1 MERLLIPMLATIC
14 TLRESKMEDTNVAS
28 HAHTAVHSAWL
39 PVHSCTHRINETQAF
54 QAPPHS
60 IFPRAFIEKLP
71 PLSVESNSSQAKEY
85 SIFPRATIEKLPPLS
100 VESNSSQAKEY
111 SIFPRA
117 FTPKLHFGL
126 APSRHSR
133 RIIPSVPPSS
143 SRKQYAAMTCSS
155 SSTSEKNIRFSSSG
169 SKWWKS
175 FPLRYQLLLRH
186 SFATYSMHL

>member
-60 IFPRAFIEKLP
+60 IFPRAF
-71 PLSVESNSSQAKEY
+71 
-85 SIFPRATIEKLPPLS
+85 IEKLPPLS